1 MSKIDKTDIEN
12 IKIITKETKLK
23 HLSRIKIRKGDYE
36 IELSSESSNVVAPV
50 SENISASNINI
61 TEEKITS
68 EVIKDEIREKFDEL
82 IRSQG
87 YVSKEEFEAL
97 ESIAK
102 RLESRLDELEA
113 KTK

>member
-1 MSKIDKTDIEN
+1 MTNKDTFEAFIRIVQDKIMDFTDGSSKPN
-12 IKIITKETKLK
+12 F
-23 HLSRIKIRKGDYE
+23 
-36 IELSSESSNVVAPV
+36 
-50 SENISASNINI
+50 
-61 TEEKITS
+61 
-68 EVIKDEIREKFDEL
+68 EVIKDEVREKFDEL

-97 ESIAK
+97 EAIAK

>member
-1 MSKIDKTDIEN
+1 MANKDTFEAFISIVQDKIMDFTDGSSKPN
-12 IKIITKETKLK
+12 F
-23 HLSRIKIRKGDYE
+23 
-36 IELSSESSNVVAPV
+36 
-50 SENISASNINI
+50 
-61 TEEKITS
+61 
-68 EVIKDEIREKFDEL
+68 EVIKDEVREKFDEL

>member
-1 MSKIDKTDIEN
+1 MANKDTFEAFISIVQDKIMDFTDGSSKPNFE
-12 IKIITKETKLK
+12 
-23 HLSRIKIRKGDYE
+23 
-36 IELSSESSNVVAPV
+36 VV
-50 SENISASNINI
+50 
-61 TEEKITS
+61 
-68 EVIKDEIREKFDEL
+68 KDEVREKFDEL

>member
-1 MSKIDKTDIEN
+1 MTNKDTFEAFISIVQDKIMDFTDGSKKPN
-12 IKIITKETKLK
+12 F
-23 HLSRIKIRKGDYE
+23 
-36 IELSSESSNVVAPV
+36 
-50 SENISASNINI
+50 
-61 TEEKITS
+61 
-68 EVIKDEIREKFDEL
+68 EVIKDEVREKFDEL

-97 ESIAK
+97 EAIAN

>member
-1 MSKIDKTDIEN
+1 MANKDTLEAFISIVQDKIMDFTD
-12 IKIITKETKLK
+12 
-23 HLSRIKIRKGDYE
+23 G
-36 IELSSESSNVVAPV
+36 SSTPNF
-50 SENISASNINI
+50 
-61 TEEKITS
+61 
-68 EVIKDEIREKFDEL
+68 EVIKDEVREKFDEL

-97 ESIAK
+97 EAIAK

>member
-1 MSKIDKTDIEN
+1 MANKDTFEAFISIVQDRIMDFTD
-12 IKIITKETKLK
+12 
-23 HLSRIKIRKGDYE
+23 G
-36 IELSSESSNVVAPV
+36 SSTPNF
-50 SENISASNINI
+50 
-61 TEEKITS
+61 
-68 EVIKDEIREKFDEL
+68 EVIKDEVREKFDEL

-97 ESIAK
+97 EAIAK

>member
-1 MSKIDKTDIEN
+1 MANKDTFEAFISIVQD
-12 IKIITKETKLK
+12 KIIDFTD
-23 HLSRIKIRKGDYE
+23 G
-36 IELSSESSNVVAPV
+36 SSKPSF
-50 SENISASNINI
+50 
-61 TEEKITS
+61 
-68 EVIKDEIREKFDEL
+68 EVIKDEIREKFDEV

>member
-1 MSKIDKTDIEN
+1 MASKDTFEAFISIVQDKIMDFTD
-12 IKIITKETKLK
+12 
-23 HLSRIKIRKGDYE
+23 G
-36 IELSSESSNVVAPV
+36 SSKPNFEVV
-50 SENISASNINI
+50 
-61 TEEKITS
+61 
-68 EVIKDEIREKFDEL
+68 KDEVREKFDEL

-97 ESIAK
+97 EAIAK

>member
-1 MSKIDKTDIEN
+1 MANKDTFEAFISIVQDKIMDFTNGSSKPN
-12 IKIITKETKLK
+12 F
-23 HLSRIKIRKGDYE
+23 
-36 IELSSESSNVVAPV
+36 
-50 SENISASNINI
+50 
-61 TEEKITS
+61 
-68 EVIKDEIREKFDEL
+68 EVIKDEVREKFDEL

-97 ESIAK
+97 EAIAK

>member
-1 MSKIDKTDIEN
+1 MANKDTFEAFISIVQD
-12 IKIITKETKLK
+12 KIIDFTD
-23 HLSRIKIRKGDYE
+23 G
-36 IELSSESSNVVAPV
+36 SSKPSF
-50 SENISASNINI
+50 
-61 TEEKITS
+61 

-97 ESIAK
+97 EAIAK

>member
-1 MSKIDKTDIEN
+1 MANKDTFEAFISIVQDKIMDFTD
-12 IKIITKETKLK
+12 
-23 HLSRIKIRKGDYE
+23 G
-36 IELSSESSNVVAPV
+36 SSSPNF
-50 SENISASNINI
+50 
-61 TEEKITS
+61 
-68 EVIKDEIREKFDEL
+68 EVIKDEVREKFDEL

-97 ESIAK
+97 EAIAR

>member
-1 MSKIDKTDIEN
+1 MASKDTFEAFISIIQDKIMDFTD
-12 IKIITKETKLK
+12 
-23 HLSRIKIRKGDYE
+23 D
-36 IELSSESSNVVAPV
+36 SNKP
-50 SENISASNINI
+50 NF
-61 TEEKITS
+61 
-68 EVIKDEIREKFDEL
+68 EVIKDEVREKFDEL

-97 ESIAK
+97 EAIAK

>member
-1 MSKIDKTDIEN
+1 MANKDTFEAFISIVQDKIMDFTD
-12 IKIITKETKLK
+12 
-23 HLSRIKIRKGDYE
+23 G
-36 IELSSESSNVVAPV
+36 SSTPNF
-50 SENISASNINI
+50 
-61 TEEKITS
+61 
-68 EVIKDEIREKFDEL
+68 EVIKDEVKEKFDEL

-97 ESIAK
+97 EAIAK

>member
-1 MSKIDKTDIEN
+1 MTNKDTFEAFISIVQDKIMDFTDGSSKP
-12 IKIITKETKLK
+12 
-23 HLSRIKIRKGDYE
+23 SF
-36 IELSSESSNVVAPV
+36 
-50 SENISASNINI
+50 
-61 TEEKITS
+61 

-97 ESIAK
+97 EAIAK

>member
-1 MSKIDKTDIEN
+1 MANKDTFEAFISIVQDKIMDFTDGSSKPNFE
-12 IKIITKETKLK
+12 
-23 HLSRIKIRKGDYE
+23 
-36 IELSSESSNVVAPV
+36 VV
-50 SENISASNINI
+50 
-61 TEEKITS
+61 
-68 EVIKDEIREKFDEL
+68 KDEIREKFDEL

-97 ESIAK
+97 EAIAK

>member
-1 MSKIDKTDIEN
+1 MASKDTFEAFISIVQDKIMDFTD
-12 IKIITKETKLK
+12 
-23 HLSRIKIRKGDYE
+23 G
-36 IELSSESSNVVAPV
+36 SSKPNFD
-50 SENISASNINI
+50 
-61 TEEKITS
+61 
-68 EVIKDEIREKFDEL
+68 VIKDEVREKFDEL

-97 ESIAK
+97 EAIAK

>member
-1 MSKIDKTDIEN
+1 MANKDTFEAFIRIVQDKIMDFTDGSSKPNFE
-12 IKIITKETKLK
+12 
-23 HLSRIKIRKGDYE
+23 
-36 IELSSESSNVVAPV
+36 VV
-50 SENISASNINI
+50 
-61 TEEKITS
+61 
-68 EVIKDEIREKFDEL
+68 KDEIREKFDEL

>member
-1 MSKIDKTDIEN
+1 MANKDTFEAFISIVQDKIMDFTDGSKKPN
-12 IKIITKETKLK
+12 F
-23 HLSRIKIRKGDYE
+23 
-36 IELSSESSNVVAPV
+36 
-50 SENISASNINI
+50 
-61 TEEKITS
+61 
-68 EVIKDEIREKFDEL
+68 EVIKDEVREKFDEL

-97 ESIAK
+97 EAIAN

>member
-1 MSKIDKTDIEN
+1 MANKDTFEAFISIVQD
-12 IKIITKETKLK
+12 KIIDFT
-23 HLSRIKIRKGDYE
+23 D
-36 IELSSESSNVVAPV
+36 SSSKPSF
-50 SENISASNINI
+50 
-61 TEEKITS
+61 

>member
-1 MSKIDKTDIEN
+1 MANKDTFEAFISIVQDKIMDFTDGSSKPN
-12 IKIITKETKLK
+12 F
-23 HLSRIKIRKGDYE
+23 
-36 IELSSESSNVVAPV
+36 
-50 SENISASNINI
+50 
-61 TEEKITS
+61 
-68 EVIKDEIREKFDEL
+68 EVIKDEVKEKFDEL

-97 ESIAK
+97 EAIAK

>member
-1 MSKIDKTDIEN
+1 MANKDTIEAFISIVQDKIMDFTDGSSKPNFEVV
-12 IKIITKETKLK
+12 
-23 HLSRIKIRKGDYE
+23 KG
-36 IELSSESSNVVAPV
+36 
-50 SENISASNINI
+50 
-61 TEEKITS
+61 
-68 EVIKDEIREKFDEL
+68 EVREKFDEL

-97 ESIAK
+97 EAIAK